1 VNADWRGLLSLIDEN
16 VVGPASSVD
25 NRIATFDGITGELI
39 KDGGKTIAEIDTLY
53 DDTDVVKAPS
63 GVLPVL
69 DGGNLTNVSSVA
81 GIDDLTDVDT
91 STVAPNLEDGLVW
104 NGVNWVPGV
113 VAGES
118 VSDLD
123 GGGATTL
130 YSSADI
136 VLESGGA

>member
-1 VNADWRGLLSLIDEN
+1 MA
-16 VVGPASSVD
+16 
-25 NRIATFDGITGELI
+25 
-39 KDGGKTIAEIDTLY
+39 GGD
-53 DDTDVVKAPS
+53 
-63 GVLPVL
+63 
-69 DGGNLTNVSSVA
+69 LTNVSSVA
-81 GIDDLTDVDT
+81 SVNDLTDVDT

-104 NGVNWVPGV
+104 DGVNWVPGI

-123 GGGATTL
+123 RGGATTL